1 MSEIKSGRFSIKVDR
16 VTNNAQMGTDGKTSE
31 VIVYKG
37 LNLLTPVNVTP
48 SENQYR
54 VTLSCTGCTAELKND
69 YKTIYVKNVTASS
82 AKIDV
87 TINVENKVNYK
98 KIISVEKVISE
109 NEISNMKSNISVI
122 EQKADSISLRV
133 EQTEENLLNNYP
145 TYSNMN
151 SAIDMKANSITS
163 TVSKTYATKDDFN
176 NLNIGNRNMLLKTS
190 DYKTL
195 SCNGSENQSFFL
207 YNISDPSLLAGK
219 TATLTFTYK
228 VKNWNGQGGFTPQT
242 GDSNYVWFNQFWL
255 WSEGKFEYSATT
267 SFPSNFNDTKLYIR
281 SDWINGTIEVTE
293 ARLVISDKKADWSPA
308 PEDVENRM
316 STLEQ
321 TAETLTAKFTDGFNM
336 GIIEQSVNGI
346 KVYHNKINGENY
358 TYMSPSGFFIKY
370 KGEDIFICNENGLS
384 YKGAITGSTINGG
397 TIKGTEVIG
406 GSLNVEGV
414 LTANR
419 IVCEDIDSPK
429 YPGAITEDLWLYV
442 STSGNDDSELESGA
456 TFQTFDGLLDKL
468 PKNLNG
474 HEVRIEMSTNITENV
489 EFRGYHGG
497 RIRVLMNGR
506 TLYGHVRSVMG
517 SAKITIHSG
526 HIGDNNAT
534 NNGWG
539 KIHPSKGCA
548 VGNYT
553 ATVAC
558 HDPGCITLYNIY
570 VYGAD
575 NYLSG
580 SNNKV
585 GVAAGDFGSVYMNE
599 VSFYGCDIGARAN
612 AGGRI
617 HDTISYNVCT
627 KYGWVATT
635 GGYIT
640 LAGNCHS
647 GGKTANYQEADG
659 GKVIV
664 GGGATFVGG
673 NVSTPGSSAPVVTTK
688 TVTVKSKSGDTY
700 RSTVYNNYKGDNTVR
715 QGNYGYGDCN
725 GIWLFGD
732 QFEQFKGK
740 NITKVVITIS
750 RQEGGQY
757 ASVDLNIKT
766 HNYKSRPGGKPS
778 YVGTVG
784 TLGLAVNTS
793 GSKTITDTNNAI
805 ITGLKAGTIKG
816 IGLQTTYDSAH
827 YAVCSGSVKIKVTYS
842 E

>member
-1 MSEIKSGRFSIKVDR
+1 MASTLSNNFNVTINRPIEHSTEPNTVIEITKAGV
-16 VTNNAQMGTDGKTSE
+16 A
-31 VIVYKG
+31 
-37 LNLLTPVNVTP
+37 LTPVNTTPTTGQYKVTIT
-48 SENQYR
+48 N
-54 VTLSCTGCTAELKND
+54 TINCTARLESD
-69 YKTIYVKNVTASS
+69 YKTITVTNATGN
-82 AKIDV
+82 KGQIDIRV
-87 TINVENKVNYK
+87 NIENKRVYTKSIPVATMLQTTEVNRK
-98 KIISVEKVISE
+98 MSE
-109 NEISNMKSNISVI
+109 
-122 EQKADSISLRV
+122 
-133 EQTEENLLNNYP
+133 
-145 TYSNMN
+145 
-151 SAIDMKANSITS
+151 
-163 TVSKTYATKDDFN
+163 
-176 NLNIGNRNMLLKTS
+176 
-190 DYKTL
+190 
-195 SCNGSENQSFFL
+195 
-207 YNISDPSLLAGK
+207 
-219 TATLTFTYK
+219 
-228 VKNWNGQGGFTPQT
+228 VK
-242 GDSNYVWFNQFWL
+242 
-255 WSEGKFEYSATT
+255 
-267 SFPSNFNDTKLYIR
+267 
-281 SDWINGTIEVTE
+281 
-293 ARLVISDKKADWSPA
+293 
-308 PEDVENRM
+308 
-316 STLEQ
+316 Q
-321 TAETLTAKFTDGFNM
+321 TADALTAKFTDGYTM
-336 GIIEQSVNGI
+336 GITQVTKDGI
-346 KVYHNKINGENY
+346 KVYHNQIDGENY
-358 TYMSPSGFFIKY
+358 THMSPSGFYIKY
-370 KGEDIFICNENGLS
+370 KGENIFICDQNGLS
-384 YKGAITGSTINGG
+384 YKGNITGSTINGG
-397 TIKGTEVIG
+397 TIKGTEVTG
-406 GSLNVEGV
+406 GSFNVEGT
-414 LTANR
+414 LTAGK
-419 IVCEDIDSPK
+419 IVCTDMDNPR
-429 YPGAITEDLWLYV
+429 YPGAVTEDLKLYV
-442 STSGNDDSELESGA
+442 STGGNDDSELEDGA
-456 TFQTFDGLLDKL
+456 TFETFDGLLDKL

-474 HEVRIEMSTNITENV
+474 HEIRIEVSTNITENV

-558 HDPGCITLYNIY
+558 HDPGCIALYNID

-585 GVAAGDFGSVYMNE
+585 GVAAADFGSVYMNE

-617 HDTISYNVCT
+617 HDTISYNVCA

-659 GKVIV
+659 GKVII
-664 GGGATFVGG
+664 GGDATFVGG
-673 NVSTPGSSAPVVTTK
+673 NVSVPGTPAPVKSTK
-688 TVTVKSKSGDTY
+688 TVTIKSKSGDTY
-700 RSTVYNNYKGDNTVR
+700 RSTVYNSWKKDNTVR
-715 QGNYGYGDCN
+715 QGDYGYGDCN

-766 HNYKSRPGGKPS
+766 HNYKSRPSGKPS

-784 TLGLAVNTS
+784 TLGLAVNTTNK
-793 GSKTITDTNNAI
+793 KTITDTSNAI

-827 YAVCSGSVKIKVTYS
+827 YAVCSGSVTIKVTYS

>member
-1 MSEIKSGRFSIKVDR
+1 MSEIKSGKFSIKVDR
-16 VTNNAQMGTDGKTSE
+16 ATDNTQTGTNGKTSE

-98 KIISVEKVISE
+98 KTISVEKVISE
-109 NEISNMKSNISVI
+109 NEISNMKSNISAI

-133 EQTEENLLNNYP
+133 EQTEENLSNNYP

-151 SAIDMKANSITS
+151 SAINMKADSITS
-163 TVSKTYATKDDFN
+163 TVSKLYATKDDFN
-176 NLNIGNRNMLLKTS
+176 HLNIGSRNMLLKTS

-195 SCNGSENQSFFL
+195 SCNGTENQSFFL

-228 VKNWNGQGGFTPQT
+228 VKDWNGQGGFTPQT
-242 GDSNYVWFNQFWL
+242 GDNNWVWFNQFWL

-281 SDWINGTIEVTE
+281 SDWIYGTIEVTE

-358 TYMSPSGFFIKY
+358 THMSPDGFFIKY
-370 KGEDIFICNENGLS
+370 KGEDIFICNQNGLS
-384 YKGAITGSTINGG
+384 YKGTITGSTINGG
-397 TIKGTEVIG
+397 TIKGTEVTG
-406 GSLNVEGV
+406 GSFNVEGT
-414 LTANR
+414 LTAGK

-429 YPGAITEDLWLYV
+429 YPGVVTEDLWLYV

-489 EFRGYHGG
+489 KFKGFHGG
-497 RIRVLMNGR
+497 KIGIYMKGH
-506 TLYGHVRSVMG
+506 TLYGYVVSEMG
-517 SAKITIHSG
+517 SARINIYSG
-526 HIGDNNAT
+526 HIGNAT
-534 NNGWG
+534 DDSNGWG
-539 KIHPSKGCA
+539 KIHPSKGYA
-548 VGNYT
+548 VSTYT

-558 HDPGCITLYNIY
+558 ADPGAIGLYNIDI
-570 VYGAD
+570 YGAD
-575 NYLSG
+575 KYLSG
-580 SNNKV
+580 SSSKL
-585 GVAAGDFGSVYMNE
+585 GVASQDFGAVYLNG
-599 VSFYGCDIGARAN
+599 VSYYGCDIGARAN
-612 AGGRI
+612 VGGRI
-617 HDTISYNVCT
+617 HDVLSYNVCT
-627 KYGWVATT
+627 KYGFYATS

-640 LAGNCHS
+640 LAGNSHA
-647 GGKTANYQEADG
+647 GGKTANYKEADG
-659 GKVIV
+659 GKVII

-673 NVSTPGSSAPVVTTK
+673 DVKAPSTTAPVVTTK
-688 TVTVKSKSGDTY
+688 TVTIKSTSGDTY
-700 RSTVYNNYKGDNTVR
+700 RSSVYNSWKKDNTVR
-715 QGNYGYGDCN
+715 QGDYGYGDCN

-750 RQEGGQY
+750 RQDGGQY

-766 HNYKSRPGGKPS
+766 HNYKSRPSGKPS
-778 YVGTVG
+778 YAGTVG

-793 GSKTITDTNNAI
+793 GKKTITDTSNAI

-816 IGLQTTYDSAH
+816 IGLQSTYDSNH
-827 YAVCSGSVKIKVTYS
+827 YAVCSGSVTVKITYT